1 MTTNTLTWL
10 DLLRHGEPVGGRK
23 YRGQT
28 DDPLSDKGWAEMRA
42 AVAGER
48 PWTAIVSSPLARC
61 LAFSEWL
68 AQETGLPL
76 TVDARLQEVG
86 FGSWEGKYGEE
97 LTAQDPDLL
106 FRFKQDPIGQRPEG
120 AEPLDAFYRRVDAA
134 LSEVAR
140 QHAGGHPL
148 LVAHAGV
155 IRMALC
161 RVLGMPPAHAYRLN
175 IASAAMTR
183 IKIEQRAGGSLESLV
198 FLDRRGWK

>member
-1 MTTNTLTWL
+1 MTAHSLTWL

-61 LAFSEWL
+61 IEFAEWL
-68 AQETGLPL
+68 ALETGLPL
-76 TVDARLQEVG
+76 AVDPRLKEVG
-86 FGSWEGKYGEE
+86 FGNWEGKRGED

-106 FRFKQDPIGQRPEG
+106 FRFKHDPIGQRPEG
-120 AEPLDAFYRRVDAA
+120 AEPVDAFYRRVEAA
-134 LSEVAR
+134 LADIHE

-148 LVAHAGV
+148 VVAHAGV
-155 IRMALC
+155 IRMAVC
-161 RVLGMPPAHAYRLN
+161 RTLGMPPANAYRIN
-175 IASAAMTR
+175 IASAALTR
-183 IKIEQRAGGSLESLV
+183 IKIERRAGRILESVV
-198 FLDRRGWK
+198 FLDRRP

>member
-1 MTTNTLTWL
+1 MTTNTLTRL

-23 YRGQT
+23 YRGQI
-28 DDPLSDKGWAEMRA
+28 DDPLSEKGWVEMRA
-42 AVAGER
+42 AVVGER
-48 PWTAIVSSPLARC
+48 PWTAIVSSPLSRC

-76 TVDARLQEVG
+76 SVDARLQEVG
-86 FGSWEGKYGEE
+86 FGSWEGKRKEE

-106 FRFKQDPIGQRPEG
+106 FRFKHDPIGQRPEG

-134 LSEVAR
+134 LSEVSA

-148 LVAHAGV
+148 VVAHAGV

-183 IKIEQRAGGSLESLV
+183 IKIEQRAGHRLESLV
-198 FLDRRGWK
+198 FLDRRG

>member
-76 TVDARLQEVG
+76 SVDARLQEVG

-106 FRFKQDPIGQRPEG
+106 FRFKQDPIRQRPEG

-155 IRMALC
+155 IRMVLC

-183 IKIEQRAGGSLESLV
+183 IKIEQRAGGCLESLV
-198 FLDRRGWK
+198 FLDRRG